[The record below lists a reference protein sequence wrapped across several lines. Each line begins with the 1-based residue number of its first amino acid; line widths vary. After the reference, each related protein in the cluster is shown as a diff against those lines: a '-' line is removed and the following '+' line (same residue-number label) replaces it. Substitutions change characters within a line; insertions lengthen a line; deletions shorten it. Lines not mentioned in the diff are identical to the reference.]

1 MWSGDVWIFTVVNIT
16 SGNVEIKIQND
27 KLGNV
32 ASMIR
37 LPDNKTF
44 LLGIGGSGYCVLD
57 YEAIVYTIINGP
69 HEKIINDIL
78 LLEDGT
84 SLSTSYD
91 YTLKL
96 SKIVFNDKK

>member
-1 MWSGDVWIFTVVNIT
+1 MVNIT

-44 LLGIGGSGYCVLD
+44 LLGIGVQV
-57 YEAIVYTIINGP
+57 IVCLIMKQLFIQ
-69 HEKIINDIL
+69 L
-78 LLEDGT
+78 
-84 SLSTSYD
+84 
-91 YTLKL
+91 
-96 SKIVFNDKK
+96 

>member
-44 LLGIGGSGYCVLD
+44 LLGIGGSGYCVFD

-69 HEKIINDIL
+69 HKKIINDIL
-78 LLEDGT
+78 LLENGT
-84 SLSTSYD
+84 LLSTSYD

-96 SKIVFNDKK
+96 SKIIFNDKK

>member
-1 MWSGDVWIFTVVNIT
+1 MCGDVWIFTVVNIT

-44 LLGIGGSGYCVLD
+44 LLGIGGSGYCVFD
-57 YEAIVYTIINGP
+57 YEAIVYT
-69 HEKIINDIL
+69 
-78 LLEDGT
+78 GT
-84 SLSTSYD
+84 LLSTSYD

-96 SKIVFNDKK
+96 SKIIFNDKK